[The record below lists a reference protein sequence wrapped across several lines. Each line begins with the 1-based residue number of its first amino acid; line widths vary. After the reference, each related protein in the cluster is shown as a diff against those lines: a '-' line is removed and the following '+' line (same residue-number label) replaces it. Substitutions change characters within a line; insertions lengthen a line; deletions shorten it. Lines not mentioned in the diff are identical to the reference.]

1 MTLHICPRCGYQ
13 TEKKSNIRNHY
24 KKKKI
29 CEAIV
34 CDVSIEECLKG
45 LTKKNSFECKYCD
58 KKFKYKSYLQRH
70 IVYCQSKHIEKLEK
84 QNEMYSKCQEEG
96 KSSKNYVYM
105 IQEREFIK
113 LNEPVYKIG
122 KTSNPKSRLS
132 AYPKG
137 SEVLFISLV
146 SDCHQIE
153 KEIIENFN
161 DKFIHRNDIGKEYFQ
176 GDDMEMIQEIIGII
190 KTRGLQK

>member
-1 MTLHICPRCGYQ
+1 MVVYICPRCHYE
-13 TEKKSNIRNHY
+13 TSHKATMRRHYNKLRICKTVFARTSIKDCLKDLESKRMKTSEILEKMKKDNEDNLKRVEEEY
-24 KKKKI
+24 KKR
-29 CEAIV
+29 
-34 CDVSIEECLKG
+34 LKVVINE
-45 LTKKNSFECKYCD
+45 KNSIK
-58 KKFKYKSYLQRH
+58 
-70 IVYCQSKHIEKLEK
+70 
-84 QNEMYSKCQEEG
+84 EEN
-96 KSSKNYVYM
+96 KRNYVYM

-113 LNEPVYKIG
+113 LKEPVYKIG
-122 KTSNPKSRLS
+122 KTSNPKSRFS
-132 AYPKG
+132 SYPKG

-190 KTRGLQK
+190 KTRGPQK